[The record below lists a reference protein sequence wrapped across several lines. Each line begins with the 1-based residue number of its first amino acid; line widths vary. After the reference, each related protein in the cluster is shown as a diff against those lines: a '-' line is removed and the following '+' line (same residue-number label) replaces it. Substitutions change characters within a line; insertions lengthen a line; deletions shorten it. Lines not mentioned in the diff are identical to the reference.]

1 MKKVSIIDYGMGNI
15 ASITKAF
22 QIIGVNPQVISDP
35 KKVNECGRLVIPGVG
50 GFGDSMKE
58 LRRYNLIEPLRKYVE
73 TGNPLLGI
81 CLGMQVLFESSEEK
95 GKFDGL
101 NFIEGNV
108 VKIPSD
114 FKNDTKYR
122 KIPHIGW
129 NSIMPD
135 TSQWNS
141 KIFNNI
147 EINDFFYFIHSYM
160 CKLKY
165 KKYRIAY
172 SNYNECEITS
182 GVQVGNII
190 GLQFHPEKSGVS
202 GLRVL
207 KNFIEYF

>member
-35 KKVNECGRLVIPGVG
+35 KKVNECGRIVIPGVG

>member
-1 MKKVSIIDYGMGNI
+1 MKDLTLIIP
-15 ASITKAF
+15 SK
-22 QIIGVNPQVISDP
+22 
-35 KKVNECGRLVIPGVG
+35 NESESLPI
-50 GFGDSMKE
+50 FLKE

-165 KKYRIAY
+165 KKYRI
-172 SNYNECEITS
+172 
-182 GVQVGNII
+182 
-190 GLQFHPEKSGVS
+190 
-202 GLRVL
+202 
-207 KNFIEYF
+207 